1 MKKERIKETSK
12 EARIKEALSL
22 QFEVLHLIHKHFA
35 GVFYELRDGPY
46 ALNKNQNRAIMIIGS
61 KGEIKPSMLGKYLDL
76 QKGSLTSL
84 VDALEEK
91 GLVYR
96 KKDSNDRRKILVAP
110 AEKGQAYR
118 GWLMEKTEES
128 ISEILGRLEE
138 EVLLEYQLSLKGL
151 LNVFNKL
158 DERES

>member
-1 MKKERIKETSK
+1 M
-12 EARIKEALSL
+12 
-22 QFEVLHLIHKHFA
+22 
-35 GVFYELRDGPY
+35 
-46 ALNKNQNRAIMIIGS
+46 
-61 KGEIKPSMLGKYLDL
+61 
-76 QKGSLTSL
+76 
-84 VDALEEK
+84 
-91 GLVYR
+91 
-96 KKDSNDRRKILVAP
+96 AP
-110 AEKGQAYR
+110 TEKGQAYR